1 MGSHKSKED
10 DVSKISTSI
19 FITNFPVTFSAKD
32 LFNACK
38 QYGHVIDAYIPIKR
52 SKAGKRRSTHV
63 YQKDMGQSGVGNSYV
78 QVVKGNNTSV
88 DAERSYP
95 TLVLDIMFE
104 HIRSLYLDDGKGFKK
119 LFHSNVGVGSWFSQ
133 LIQASK
139 DFTIE
144 GRIVWV
150 EIEEKTAFTRKGSVH
165 KRRRRRF
172 NALDSDVDEGPLKRV
187 MRRSAY
193 YNKSRGVVYWSK
205 GESVPRY
212 IQHL

>member
-38 QYGHVIDAYIPIKR
+38 QYGHVVDAYIPIKR

-88 DAERSYP
+88 VAESDHTP
-95 TLVLDIMFE
+95 TLVLDFIATF
-104 HIRSLYLDDGKGFKK
+104 ITSDAAS
-119 LFHSNVGVGSWFSQ
+119 SNATVMSE
-133 LIQASK
+133 QASSIINASTSK
-139 DFTIE
+139 HCILQWEYRLKHVEYSTIITHRQQPE
-144 GRIVWV
+144 DG
-150 EIEEKTAFTRKGSVH
+150 TR
-165 KRRRRRF
+165 
-172 NALDSDVDEGPLKRV
+172 
-187 MRRSAY
+187 
-193 YNKSRGVVYWSK
+193 
-205 GESVPRY
+205 
-212 IQHL
+212 Q

>member
-88 DAERSYP
+88 VAESDHTLTLALDDECLNTSISLNHVGWEGKTVIGEVPGKRVFEERSQI
-95 TLVLDIMFE
+95 TT
-104 HIRSLYLDDGKGFKK
+104 
-119 LFHSNVGVGSWFSQ
+119 NQ
-133 LIQASK
+133 
-139 DFTIE
+139 
-144 GRIVWV
+144 
-150 EIEEKTAFTRKGSVH
+150 
-165 KRRRRRF
+165 
-172 NALDSDVDEGPLKRV
+172 
-187 MRRSAY
+187 
-193 YNKSRGVVYWSK
+193 GVVTWTK
-205 GESVPRY
+205 GESFQGS
-212 IQHL
+212 IQHTELLNSVYG